1 MSLKRLL
8 PVLLAL
14 GLFLGALRPVCAAQ
28 WRPAGNSEFDSAGIT
43 HLSPS
48 VIRVWGKTVYDEA
61 VLKDLQ
67 GKNPGRDYSAYS
79 HTVQLSQVYCEQG
92 TIGKVSSTD
101 YNARGEG
108 IATERFET
116 DAFEDYGIKMEKP
129 APGSQSEAFVRVVCD
144 HVRRTSAAEIK

>member
-8 PVLLAL
+8 PVLLTL

-28 WRPAGNSEFDSAGIT
+28 WRPAGDSEFDSAGIT
-43 HLSPS
+43 RLSPS
-48 VIRVWGKTVYDEA
+48 VIRVWEKTVYGEA

-67 GKNPGRDYSAYS
+67 GKNPGRDYSAYA

-92 TIGKVSSTD
+92 TIGQVSSTD
-101 YNARGEG
+101 YTARGEA

-116 DAFEDYGIKMEKP
+116 DGFEDYGIKMEKP
-129 APGSQSEAFVRVVCD
+129 APGSQREAFVRTVCEYL
-144 HVRRTSAAEIK
+144 RRASAAEEK